1 MQLFSW
7 SKEPTGAE
15 IAASGDDFCK
25 ADKKEKQMTI
35 RYLEH
40 VIDCQNG
47 KLSRQKWPEKGTC
60 LEFEK
65 VHALRSQPLI
75 IYMDFETSNQS
86 LREVILTIPPFFQYQ
101 NEKHLFYSYATSAP
115 NYTSSQGESIE
126 QKSWN
131 NANRR
136 VTFKFLEVNA
146 VTPVFSRCLRP
157 CTTWVVMVRAH
168 MTNCNT
174 RAMV

>member
-1 MQLFSW
+1 
-7 SKEPTGAE
+7 
-15 IAASGDDFCK
+15 
-25 ADKKEKQMTI
+25 MTI

-101 NEKHLFYSYATSAP
+101 NEKHLFTAVP
-115 NYTSSQGESIE
+115 
-126 QKSWN
+126 
-131 NANRR
+131 R
-136 VTFKFLEVNA
+136 VHPTIQA
-146 VTPVFSRCLRP
+146 VKGRV
-157 CTTWVVMVRAH
+157 
-168 MTNCNT
+168 
-174 RAMV
+174 

>member
-1 MQLFSW
+1 MLQVVFHEKFPSFTPSLGVGCAYCLQLFSW

-101 NEKHLFYSYATSAP
+101 NEKHLFTAMP
-115 NYTSSQGESIE
+115 
-126 QKSWN
+126 
-131 NANRR
+131 R
-136 VTFKFLEVNA
+136 VHPIIQA
-146 VTPVFSRCLRP
+146 VEGRV
-157 CTTWVVMVRAH
+157 
-168 MTNCNT
+168 
-174 RAMV
+174 

>member
-1 MQLFSW
+1 
-7 SKEPTGAE
+7 
-15 IAASGDDFCK
+15 
-25 ADKKEKQMTI
+25 MTI

-126 QKSWN
+126 QESWN
-131 NANRR
+131 NADRR

-157 CTTWVVMVRAH
+157 CTTWVVMVHAH